1 MPNPNLTIKTIP
13 CLNDNYA
20 YLIHNKATSTTI
32 LIDSPEA
39 SPIIEV
45 LQAENW
51 QLTDILITHHHHDHV
66 GGVKELKATYDCKVI
81 APHDKLAAIEQVDLR
96 VGEGDVLE
104 IGGLQIRVLETPGHT
119 LDHIVYIIDELK
131 LLFSG
136 DTLFS
141 GGCGRVFEGTYDM
154 MWHSLLKLRLLSDDY
169 QVYFGHEYT
178 STNLAFC
185 LSVDKENPALLE
197 RVKEVEQLGANNQP
211 TTPVTLGLEKQTN
224 VFLRADD
231 ANLATIL
238 DISGSSSN
246 EVFGRL
252 RDLRNSF

>member
-1 MPNPNLTIKTIP
+1 MPNPTIIIKTIP

-20 YLIHNKATSTTI
+20 YLIHNQATSTTI
-32 LIDSPEA
+32 LIDAPEA
-39 SPIIEV
+39 KPILEV

-66 GGVKELKATYDCKVI
+66 GGVKELKATYGCRVI

-96 VGEGDVLE
+96 VEEGNVLE
-104 IGGLQIRVLETPGHT
+104 IEGLQVRVLETPGHT

-141 GGCGRVFEGTYDM
+141 GGCGRVFEGTYEM
-154 MWHSLLKLRLLSDDY
+154 MWHSLLKLRQLSDDY

-178 STNLAFC
+178 ATNLAFC
-185 LSVDKENPALLE
+185 LSVDKDNQALSE
-197 RVKEVEQLGANNQP
+197 RAREVEQLRSNNQP
-211 TTPVTLGLEKQTN
+211 TTPVMLGTEKLTN
-224 VFLRADD
+224 VFLRADKKD
-231 ANLATIL
+231 LAVAI
-238 DISGSSSN
+238 DMSKASSN

-252 RDLRNSF
+252 RDLRNGF